1 MTRDY
6 DGSKKWYLQE
16 VVKELMGEYGLSQA
30 QAEEA
35 IERFQLKDKL
45 DADPERQLKEEPYRT
60 ALVMKKAG
68 LLLGLEDSKD

>member
-16 VVKELMGEYGLSQA
+16 VAKELIGEYGLSQA

-68 LLLGLEDSKD
+68 LLLGLEDGKD